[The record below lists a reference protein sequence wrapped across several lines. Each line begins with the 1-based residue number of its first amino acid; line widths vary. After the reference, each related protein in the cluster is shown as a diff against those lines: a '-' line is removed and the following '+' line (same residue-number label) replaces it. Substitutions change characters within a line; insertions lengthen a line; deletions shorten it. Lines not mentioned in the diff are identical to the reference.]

1 MPLPFP
7 RLVGLA
13 VGVLLLGLPQTVQA
27 QLNNQ
32 AFAFQQGGPGVANV
46 GMSSAYREI
55 VLERKLLGRST
66 ANNFIRGMD
75 GSLVNV
81 ERSGQ
86 QAFARPTTSPY
97 AASQN
102 VFALGIGGTAA
113 IGSADRPRGEWRG
126 EQANEDMP
134 AVFGAPAGAVPINS
148 WIYQLSNLPDL
159 AL

>member
-1 MPLPFP
+1 MPLLFS
-7 RLVGLA
+7 RLAGLA
-13 VGVLLLGLPQTVQA
+13 ACIMLLGLPETALA

-32 AFAFQQGGPGVANV
+32 PFAFQRGGPATGSV

-66 ANNFIRGMD
+66 ANNFIRGVD

-81 ERSGQ
+81 ERSAQ

-97 AASQN
+97 AASQTEFSFEN
-102 VFALGIGGTAA
+102 SIASA
-113 IGSADRPRGEWRG
+113 IGARSGPRGEQG
-126 EQANEDMP
+126 NEDMP

-148 WIYQLSNLPDL
+148 WIYQLCTLPDL